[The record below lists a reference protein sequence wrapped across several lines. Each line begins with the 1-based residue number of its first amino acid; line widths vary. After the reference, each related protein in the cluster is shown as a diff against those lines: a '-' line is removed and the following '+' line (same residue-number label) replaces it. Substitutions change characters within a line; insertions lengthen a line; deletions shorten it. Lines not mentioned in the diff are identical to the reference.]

1 MIRTHFFRQ
10 FACVL
15 ACAAPLM
22 AGAAGPTLQEQ
33 VATARAE
40 GTWVV
45 QPNQYL
51 IGISEAL
58 SPYSR
63 ARQRTLQATIFQRNP
78 HAFRPGD
85 RNFLYPGSRLQIE
98 FPLEEVGRIELVSG
112 EVTLVDANRRPREPR
127 DGGVL
132 YLGDRFSTAHGAA
145 RLAFSDGARVE
156 LRSRT
161 VFVVEDYVLPSGKDA
176 GVFHVRVLEG
186 GVRSTTGSIGK
197 RRNDNYRLQTP
208 VINLGVRGTEYAVV
222 VCGTAANCLLNEY
235 AAGAPYGAAT
245 YVGVREGAVGVA
257 NKAGTYDLERGQCL
271 KVESPDAVAE
281 SIPPPRGLYA
291 EPPRVR
297 ASCIDAAGG
306 FAPCP

>member
-1 MIRTHFFRQ
+1 MTRTDLWQ
-10 FACVL
+10 FACAL
-15 ACAAPLM
+15 ACAAPTM
-22 AGAAGPTLQEQ
+22 AGAAGPTLQDQ
-33 VATARAE
+33 VAIARTE
-40 GTWVV
+40 GVWIV

-63 ARQRTLQATIFQRNP
+63 ARQRTLQAAIFQRNP

-112 EVTLVDANRRPREPR
+112 EVTLMDANRRLREPR

-132 YLGDRFSTAHGAA
+132 YLGDRFRTAHGTVS
-145 RLAFSDGARVE
+145 LVFSDGARIE
-156 LRSRT
+156 LRPRT
-161 VFVVEDYVLPSGKDA
+161 VFEVEDYVLPSGRDA
-176 GVFHVRVLEG
+176 GVFHVRVLDG
-186 GVRSTTGSIGK
+186 AVRSTTGSIGK
-197 RRNDNYRLQTP
+197 ARDDNYRLQTP

-222 VCGTAANCLLNEY
+222 VCGSAAECLLNEY

-257 NKAGTYDLERGQCL
+257 NKTGSYDLERGQCL
-271 KVESPDAVAE
+271 KVESPDAAPE

-291 EPPRVR
+291 APPRVR
-297 ASCIDAAGG
+297 ASCATAAGD